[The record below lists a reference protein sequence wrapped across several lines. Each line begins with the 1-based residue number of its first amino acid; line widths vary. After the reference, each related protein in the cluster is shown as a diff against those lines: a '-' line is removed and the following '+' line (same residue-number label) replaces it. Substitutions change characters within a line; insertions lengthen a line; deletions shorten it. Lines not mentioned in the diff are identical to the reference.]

1 MRDVAQLAGVGLA
14 TVSRVV
20 NEHPQVSAGTAAR
33 VRAAIE
39 QLDFQRDDL
48 ARSLRAGQRSSS
60 LALLLGNLTNPFYAS
75 VAAGAVATAQT
86 HGYALVIGTV
96 DEDPVVERRTIR
108 DLLGRRIAGLVIVP
122 DQGDHSYLSA
132 LHARGD
138 SIPVVFADRPGQGLA
153 ADAVLID
160 NERGGYLATQHL
172 LEHGHT
178 RIAVLVAPA
187 YYSTGRRLRGYRR
200 ALREAGIQAQPE
212 LICRL
217 PGGTAADAERATN
230 ELLALDPAPTAV
242 FTTTNF
248 LTEGAVRSM
257 RRHDRSLALVGFDD
271 FRAADLLP
279 IPATVVAADAEQIGR
294 TAMTMLL
301 ERLDDPSIPP
311 RRIVLPPRLIAR
323 GSGESALSRPRGST
337 RRHAIAGR
345 RAR

>member
-20 NEHPQVSAGTAAR
+20 NDHPQVSADTAAR

-75 VAAGAVATAQT
+75 IAAGAVQTAQAQ
-86 HGYALVIGTV
+86 GYALVIGTV
-96 DEDPVVERRTIR
+96 DEDPVVERRAIR

-122 DQGDHSYLSA
+122 DQGDHSFLST
-132 LHARGD
+132 LQARGD
-138 SIPVVFADRPGQGLA
+138 SIPVVFADRPGQGFP

-200 ALREAGIQAQPE
+200 ALRDAGVPAWPS
-212 LICRL
+212 LIRRL
-217 PGGTAADAERATN
+217 SGGTAADAEHATD
-230 ELLALDPAPTAV
+230 ELLNLDDAPTAV

-248 LTEGAVRSM
+248 LTEGALRSM
-257 RRHDRSLALVGFDD
+257 RRHDHCLALVGFDD

-279 IPATVVAADAEQIGR
+279 MPATVVAADAELIGR

-323 GSGESALSRPRGST
+323 GSGESAPT
-337 RRHAIAGR
+337 RSAGTGHTRAAAGR
-345 RAR
+345 RS

>member
-20 NEHPQVSAGTAAR
+20 NEHPQVSADTAAR
-33 VRAAIE
+33 VRAAIK

-75 VAAGAVATAQT
+75 VAAGAVQTAQA

-138 SIPVVFADRPGQGLA
+138 AIPVVFADRPGQGFP

-200 ALREAGIQAQPE
+200 ALREAGVAAPPS
-212 LICRL
+212 LIVKL
-217 PGGTAADAERATN
+217 PGGTAADAERATDD
-230 ELLALDPAPTAV
+230 LLAFEPTPTAL

-248 LTEGAVRSM
+248 LTEGALRSM

-279 IPATVVAADAEQIGR
+279 IPTTVVSVDAEQIGQ

-301 ERLDDPSIPP
+301 ERLDDPDMPP
-311 RRIVLPPRLIAR
+311 RRLVLPPRLIAR
-323 GSGESALSRPRGST
+323 GSGECASSQASGPRRRGAAASRRK
-337 RRHAIAGR
+337 H
-345 RAR
+345 